1 MVGQPSMKVWTA
13 VILQLVGLVALVAG
27 CALISRPLGF
37 IVAGF
42 AALLLGAMMEH
53 DSREDS

>member
-1 MVGQPSMKVWTA
+1 MKVWTA

>member
-1 MVGQPSMKVWTA
+1 MKVWG

-37 IVAGF
+37 IVGGF
-42 AALLLGAMMEH
+42 AALLLGALMEH